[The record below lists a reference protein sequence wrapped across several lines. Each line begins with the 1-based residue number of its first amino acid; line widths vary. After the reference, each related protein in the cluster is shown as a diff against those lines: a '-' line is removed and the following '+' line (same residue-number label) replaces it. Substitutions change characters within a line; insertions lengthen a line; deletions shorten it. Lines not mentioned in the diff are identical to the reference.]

1 MKKLLT
7 VTLGLALAF
16 ACVTPTFAQDAPK
29 KEKKSK
35 GSKTKK
41 TKKGDKKG

>member
-35 GSKTKK
+35 GSKKK